1 MSKDDLSGVV
11 PIAKEEAHVEKRE
24 IITGR
29 VRVHTVTKAIEELI
43 HQDLAQERVEVSR
56 ISIDR
61 EIEVVPEIR
70 QDGDV
75 TIIPVVEE
83 ILIIEKRLIL
93 KEEIHIQ
100 RIRSVEPI
108 ETRMVLRKQEAV
120 VERLDVDDTNELP
133 KGSVK

>member
-11 PIAKEEAHVEKRE
+11 PIAKEEAHIEKRE